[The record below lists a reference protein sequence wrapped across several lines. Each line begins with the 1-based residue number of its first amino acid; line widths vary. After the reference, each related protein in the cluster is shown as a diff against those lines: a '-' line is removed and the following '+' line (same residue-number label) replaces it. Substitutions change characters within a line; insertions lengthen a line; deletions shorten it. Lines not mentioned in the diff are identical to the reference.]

1 MVDIPLPA
9 LQRTDVSLHHC
20 NFSETRTSA
29 QRNLWIMTTYNLL
42 GGIMAFIE
50 PSGVTHGYWT
60 LTLHAYLWHMLLIFI
75 GIYLIIS
82 GRFAKTKKDYLH
94 ATLTFLALC
103 VVAFSINVIFRDV
116 SGGSINMFFVG
127 PSNSSLAVF
136 KDISQKFGW
145 YVSTALYIPT
155 VMLGAFLVFLPA
167 HLYAKKKSSRQT
179 ESSFEAISVQ

>member
-1 MVDIPLPA
+1 
-9 LQRTDVSLHHC
+9 
-20 NFSETRTSA
+20 
-29 QRNLWIMTTYNLL
+29 
-42 GGIMAFIE
+42 
-50 PSGVTHGYWT
+50 
-60 LTLHAYLWHMLLIFI
+60 
-75 GIYLIIS
+75 
-82 GRFAKTKKDYLH
+82 
-94 ATLTFLALC
+94 
-103 VVAFSINVIFRDV
+103 
-116 SGGSINMFFVG
+116 MFFVG